1 MKTSLHRRKHRRKAF
16 RRLFW
21 LLVLATLLLLLWPRR
36 ATLDGLNSP
45 HAILL
50 QADSGEVLAEKD
62 ADSTIYPA
70 SMTKMM
76 TALLA
81 IEANPDLDTPVTL
94 PEEIFPALQ
103 AQNASLAGFQAGET
117 ATVRDLLYG
126 AMLPSGAECCEALA
140 REVSGSEEAFVQMM
154 NQKAA
159 ELGLENTHFACCA
172 GLDNEGHYST
182 ARDIALMSRALLRY
196 PKITDYTTIWM
207 DTLRNGAT
215 SLVNTNRL
223 VRFYQGATGLKT
235 GTTNGAGCCLSASA
249 SRDGLGLIAVVLGAG
264 NSNDRFAAAR
274 ALLDWGYANLAAVN
288 ITPPELEPLAVI
300 RGTAPTVELTA
311 QPPAEGIVIPKGQR
325 EAMTQTVNLAES
337 LEAPI
342 AAGTEVGTVTVTVEG
357 QTVAS
362 YPVVTAAAVER
373 MTFGRAFQRLGQ
385 GLLAMG

>member
-1 MKTSLHRRKHRRKAF
+1 MKDSPRRRKHRRRPF

-36 ATLDGLNSP
+36 LTLDGLNSP

-103 AQNASLAGFQAGET
+103 AQNASLAGFQPGET

-140 REVSGSEEAFVQMM
+140 REVSGSEEAFVARM

-159 ELGLENTHFACCA
+159 ELGMTATHFCNPTGLHDPEHVSTVRDMARLLRAAMQNETFRAILSAGRYAVPATDLHPEGFTMTSTFWAELGDVSLWRGQFLGGKTGYTSAA
-172 GLDNEGHYST
+172 GL
-182 ARDIALMSRALLRY
+182 
-196 PKITDYTTIWM
+196 
-207 DTLRNGAT
+207 
-215 SLVNTNRL
+215 
-223 VRFYQGATGLKT
+223 
-235 GTTNGAGCCLSASA
+235 CLASA
-249 SRDGLGLIAVVLGAG
+249 AQVKGKRYILVTAGARG
-264 NSNDRFAAAR
+264 NH
-274 ALLDWGYANLAAVN
+274 
-288 ITPPELEPLAVI
+288 
-300 RGTAPTVELTA
+300 
-311 QPPAEGIVIPKGQR
+311 
-325 EAMTQTVNLAES
+325 
-337 LEAPI
+337 
-342 AAGTEVGTVTVTVEG
+342 GTEPYHIED
-357 QTVAS
+357 
-362 YPVVTAAAVER
+362 AVR
-373 MTFGRAFQRLGQ
+373 VYRQLTR
-385 GLLAMG
+385 